1 MSQNPT
7 SIEFRSDTF
16 TQPSEAMLQAMFAA
30 QVGDDVFGEDVT
42 VNALERSVADFFG
55 MEAGLFCPSGTMTN
69 QIAIQVHTQPGDE
82 VICEAGSHV
91 YFYEGGGIAKNSGAQ
106 VRLVQGTYGQITAE
120 QILPLI
126 NPDDVHRARTRLVSL
141 ENTCNRGGGSCY
153 NLGEIAK
160 IRSLCDA
167 HGLGLHLDGARLMNA
182 IVANQEN
189 PKDYGKMFHSI
200 SLCLS
205 KGLGAPVGSVLLGD
219 AIFIKQA
226 RRVRK
231 VMGGG
236 MRQAGY
242 LAAAG
247 LYAMEHNINRLA
259 EDHAHAKQLSAV
271 LAQCNWVGE
280 MFPVE
285 TNIVIF
291 EVVEKNQPAGGTV
304 VSGHVNTAAENRLSS
319 GGSSPGVVG
328 SGLKTA
334 QEVSAKLLS
343 HNIKVSA
350 MSSTHIRMVTHLG
363 VTPEMIQ
370 RTLEVLKG
378 L

>member
-1 MSQNPT
+1 MNQNP
-7 SIEFRSDTF
+7 IPVELRSDTF

-106 VRLVQGTYGQITAE
+106 VRLVQGSFGQITAD
-120 QILPLI
+120 QIVPLI

-153 NLGEIAK
+153 NLAEIAK
-160 IRSLCDA
+160 IRSLCDS

-189 PKDYGKMFHSI
+189 PKEYGKMFHSI

-219 AIFIKQA
+219 AAFIKQA

-247 LYAMEHNINRLA
+247 LYAMENNINRLA
-259 EDHAHAKQLSAV
+259 EDHAHAKQLASA
-271 LAQCNWVGE
+271 LASCNWVGE
-280 MFPVE
+280 IFPVE

-291 EVVEKNQPAGGTV
+291 EVLGNGDSAAGISSV
-304 VSGHVNTAAENRLSS
+304 AADSDSGKASGPNSS
-319 GGSSPGVVG
+319 
-328 SGLKTA
+328 LKTA
-334 QEVSAKLLS
+334 PEIIAALNSQNIRVSALS
-343 HNIKVSA
+343 P
-350 MSSTHIRMVTHLG
+350 THIRMVTHLG

-370 RTLEVLKG
+370 RTVEVLEG
-378 L
+378 F

>member
-1 MSQNPT
+1 MSQLETP
-7 SIEFRSDTF
+7 IEFRSDTF
-16 TQPSEAMLQAMFAA
+16 TKPSEAMLQAMFAA
-30 QVGDDVFGEDVT
+30 SVGDDVFGEDAS
-42 VNALERSVADFFG
+42 VNALERSVAEFFG

-91 YFYEGGGIAKNSGAQ
+91 YFYEGGGIAKNAGAQ
-106 VRLVQGTYGQITAE
+106 VRLVQGSFGQITAA
-120 QILPLI
+120 QILPVI

-153 NLGEIAK
+153 DLAEIAN

-167 HGLGLHLDGARLMNA
+167 HGLSLHLDGARLMNA
-182 IVANQEN
+182 IVAKQED
-189 PKDYGKMFHSI
+189 PKAYGKLFHSI

-219 AIFIKQA
+219 AAFIKQA

-247 LYAMEHNINRLA
+247 FYAMQHNINRLSD
-259 EDHAHAKQLSAV
+259 DHAHAKL
-271 LAQCNWVGE
+271 LADALKQCDWVGE
-280 MFPVE
+280 IFPVE

-291 EVVEKNQPAGGTV
+291 EVSAPR
-304 VSGHVNTAAENRLSS
+304 S
-319 GGSSPGVVG
+319 
-328 SGLKTA
+328 A
-334 QEVSAKLLS
+334 QEVVAKLLS
-343 HNIKVSA
+343 YNIRVSA
-350 MSSTHIRMVTHLG
+350 MSPTHIRMVTHLD
-363 VTPEMIQ
+363 VTREMIQ
-370 RTLEVLKG
+370 RTLAVLKG

>member
-1 MSQNPT
+1 MNTHSTP
-7 SIEFRSDTF
+7 IELRSDTF
-16 TQPSEAMLQAMFAA
+16 TQPPEAMLQAMFAA

-82 VICEAGSHV
+82 VICEAGSHI

-106 VRLVQGTYGQITAE
+106 VRLVQGSFGQISAD
-120 QILPLI
+120 QIMPLI

-153 NLGEIAK
+153 DLAEIAK

-167 HGLGLHLDGARLMNA
+167 HGLGLHLDGARIMNA

-219 AIFIKQA
+219 AAFIKQA

-247 LYAMEHNINRLA
+247 LYAMEYNINRLA
-259 EDHAHAKQLSAV
+259 EDHVHAKQLAAV
-271 LAQCNWVGE
+271 LSECNWVGE
-280 MFPVE
+280 IYPVE

-291 EVVEKNQPAGGTV
+291 EVMAGNRVADAGSVSGVKSIAGGQ
-304 VSGHVNTAAENRLSS
+304 
-319 GGSSPGVVG
+319 G
-328 SGLKTA
+328 SGFKTA
-334 QEVSAKLLS
+334 QEVITALLS
-343 HNIKVSA
+343 HNIRVSG
-350 MSSTHIRMVTHLG
+350 MSPTHIRMVTHLD
-363 VTPEMIQ
+363 VTPEMII
-370 RTLEVLKG
+370 RTIQVIKQL
-378 L
+378 

>member
-1 MSQNPT
+1 
-7 SIEFRSDTF
+7 
-16 TQPSEAMLQAMFAA
+16 
-30 QVGDDVFGEDVT
+30 
-42 VNALERSVADFFG
+42 
-55 MEAGLFCPSGTMTN
+55 
-69 QIAIQVHTQPGDE
+69 VHTQPGDE

-106 VRLVQGTYGQITAE
+106 VRLVQGSFGQISAD

-153 NLGEIAK
+153 DLAEIAK

-189 PKDYGKMFHSI
+189 PQEYGKMFHSI

-219 AIFIKQA
+219 AAFIKQA

-247 LYAMEHNINRLA
+247 LFAMENNINRLA
-259 EDHAHAKQLSAV
+259 EDHAHAKLLASA
-271 LAQCNWVGE
+271 LADCNWVGE
-280 MFPVE
+280 IFPVE

-291 EVVEKNQPAGGTV
+291 EVASPRTV
-304 VSGHVNTAAENRLSS
+304 AETVAALS
-319 GGSSPGVVG
+319 
-328 SGLKTA
+328 A
-334 QEVSAKLLS
+334 Q
-343 HNIKVSA
+343 NIRVSA
-350 MSSTHIRMVTHLG
+350 MSPTHIRMVTHLD

-370 RTLEVLKG
+370 RTVEVLKG

>member
-1 MSQNPT
+1 MIESTT

-16 TQPSEAMLQAMFAA
+16 TKPTESMLQAMMAA
-30 QVGDDVFGEDVT
+30 AVGDDVFGEDPT
-42 VNALERSVADFFG
+42 VNALERSVAEFFG

-91 YFYEGGGIAKNSGAQ
+91 YFYEGGGIAKNAGAQ
-106 VRLVQGTYGQITAE
+106 VRLVQGTFGQIAAE
-120 QILPLI
+120 QILPLV

-153 NLGEIAK
+153 DLAEIAK

-182 IVANQEN
+182 IMAKQED
-189 PKDYGKMFHSI
+189 PKAYGKLFHSI

-205 KGLGAPVGSVLLGD
+205 KGLGAPVGSVLLGSTSY
-219 AIFIKQA
+219 IKQA

-247 LYAMEHNINRLA
+247 LYAMQHNINRLA
-259 EDHAHAKQLSAV
+259 EDHAHAKQLAV
-271 LAQCNWVGE
+271 ALRSCQWVGE
-280 MFPVE
+280 IFPVE

-291 EVVEKNQPAGGTV
+291 EVAG
-304 VSGHVNTAAENRLSS
+304 A
-319 GGSSPGVVG
+319 PG
-328 SGLKTA
+328 SGLNTA
-334 QEVSAKLLS
+334 QEVVAKLQAN
-343 HNIKVSA
+343 NIRVSA
-350 MSSTHIRMVTHLG
+350 MTPTHIRLVTHLD
-363 VTPEMIQ
+363 VTQEMIH
-370 RTLEVLKG
+370 RTVEVLKG
-378 L
+378 F